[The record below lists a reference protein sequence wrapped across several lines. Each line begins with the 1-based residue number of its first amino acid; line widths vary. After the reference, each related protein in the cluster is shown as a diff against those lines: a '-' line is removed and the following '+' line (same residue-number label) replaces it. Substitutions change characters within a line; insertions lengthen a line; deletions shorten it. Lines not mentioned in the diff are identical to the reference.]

1 MKSDKASKKSNQ
13 VVEAEPAA
21 QSITI
26 QAASKLV
33 LALKFSAPQSSK
45 KVAPF
50 VNYPV
55 NTVIVVP
62 ASSSNLLYFLEIYSC
77 VQVGSVKFIYGESGA
92 EPREEAFALFEF
104 IRKSD
109 SERESKGQIEWS
121 LPLQLEPVNHNGQ
134 QRLRPEECVQKVS
147 SGVFK
152 LPHDACRK
160 YLRWSLECLI
170 IISNVKFDFSK
181 HGRTLSS
188 VTASPQVVDSLTAS
202 LLVV

>member
-1 MKSDKASKKSNQ
+1 MEMTKEKKLKSDKASKKSNQ

-62 ASSSNLLYFLEIYSC
+62 ASSSNLLYFLEICSC

-92 EPREEAFALFEF
+92 DPREEAFALFEF

-109 SERESKGQIEWS
+109 SKRESKGQIEWS
-121 LPLQLEPVNHNGQ
+121 LPLQLEPVNHNG
-134 QRLRPEECVQKVS
+134 
-147 SGVFK
+147 
-152 LPHDACRK
+152 
-160 YLRWSLECLI
+160 
-170 IISNVKFDFSK
+170 
-181 HGRTLSS
+181 RT
-188 VTASPQVVDSLTAS
+188 AAAAPGGMCAKG
-202 LLVV
+202 